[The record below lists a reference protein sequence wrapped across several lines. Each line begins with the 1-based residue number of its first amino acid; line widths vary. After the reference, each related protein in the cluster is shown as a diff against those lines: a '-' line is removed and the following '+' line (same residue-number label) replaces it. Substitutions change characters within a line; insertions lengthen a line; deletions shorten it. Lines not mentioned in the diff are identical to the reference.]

1 MKGLFWNC
9 RGIKKNGVSSFLK
22 DLILEHNFHFIALQE
37 TMVENIEDKILR
49 KIDPKETYLWKWL
62 PSRGK
67 SGGIL
72 SGVNLEVLDVGSFH
86 EEKYLL
92 QLTLW
97 DKQMKQKW
105 DFINMYGAAHEEN
118 KLEFLTELA
127 RVCSG
132 ITIPYMLGVTST

>member
-1 MKGLFWNC
+1 MKGLFWNS

-22 DLILEHNFHFIALQE
+22 DQILEHNFHFIALQE

>member
-1 MKGLFWNC
+1 
-9 RGIKKNGVSSFLK
+9 
-22 DLILEHNFHFIALQE
+22 
-37 TMVENIEDKILR
+37 MVENIEDKILR

-72 SGVNLEVLDVGSFH
+72 SGVNLEVLDMGSFH
-86 EEKYLL
+86 EGKYLL